1 MAISDVKE
9 YTHLTEEEVEQ
20 LGSELDAIRAE
31 IEESRGASD
40 AAYINR
46 MIRIQRGLAIAGR
59 LTLMIGT
66 QSTSTRKPAWAL
78 GTTLL
83 GLHKIL
89 ENMEIGHNVMHG
101 QWDWICLLYTSPSP
115 RDGLLSRMPSSA

>member
-9 YTHLTEEEVEQ
+9 YTHLTEDEVEQ
-20 LGSELDAIRAE
+20 IGRELDAIRAE
-31 IEESRGASD
+31 VEESRGASD

-46 MIRIQRGLAIAGR
+46 LIKVQRYLAVSGR
-59 LTLMIGT
+59 LVLMLGT
-66 QSTSTRKPAWAL
+66 QSKRTRVPAAVT
-78 GTTLL
+78 GAALL

-101 QWDWICLLYTSPSP
+101 QWDWMNDP
-115 RDGLLSRMPSSA
+115 